1 MKILVCTDGSES
13 SQKALEE
20 AAVIAQG
27 CNVEEAAVIH
37 VHDPAIDTTFPFYET
52 ISAEQMKNFEIMME
66 DQKKERNKLLT
77 KSAKFLKENNV
88 KTKTILKEGHPSQTI
103 VNVAKEEGFD
113 MIILGSRGLGGL
125 KKFFLGSVSNAVVQ
139 EAQNCSVLIVKQVKQ
154 LLFIENTMPGHYGQA
169 FFDRKVSSIDCF
181 WFSE

>member
-1 MKILVCTDGSES
+1 
-13 SQKALEE
+13 
-20 AAVIAQG
+20 
-27 CNVEEAAVIH
+27 
-37 VHDPAIDTTFPFYET
+37 
-52 ISAEQMKNFEIMME
+52 MKNFEIMME

-139 EAQNCSVLIVKQVKQ
+139 EAQNCSVLIVK
-154 LLFIENTMPGHYGQA
+154 
-169 FFDRKVSSIDCF
+169 
-181 WFSE
+181 